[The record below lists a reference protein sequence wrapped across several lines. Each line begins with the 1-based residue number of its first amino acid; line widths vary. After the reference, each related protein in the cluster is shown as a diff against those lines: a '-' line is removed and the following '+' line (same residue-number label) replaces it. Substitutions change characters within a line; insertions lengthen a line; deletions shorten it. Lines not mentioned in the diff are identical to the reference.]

1 MQVIFHL
8 YTECNSM
15 CLGVSRIFYFKFA
28 ICTLYIFVYVLS
40 DSMPFVSVLSDCAL
54 FVHCMC
60 AEFDCA

>member
-15 CLGVSRIFYFKFA
+15 CLGVSRIFIKFA

-54 FVHCMC
+54 SVHCMC
-60 AEFDCA
+60 ADFDCA